1 MSYKRRDE
9 APGIHHITCR
19 GNNKRSIFEDDRDR
33 RNFVL
38 QVTRV
43 ARRYG
48 WKIHAYCLMRNHYH
62 LVIEIDERGMSRGFC
77 ELNTGYACG
86 YNKRHGRVNHLFGK
100 RYWSSRLKDDASF
113 LNACRY
119 VVRNPVRAGLV
130 GDPAAWRWS
139 SYRATIGLALGDL
152 PVSSDELLRTFG
164 TRRARAVVR
173 FREFVSGRSPTR
185 RRWQPP

>member
-62 LVIEIDERGMSRGFC
+62 LVIELDERGMSRGFC
-77 ELNTGYACG
+77 ELNTGYACS

-139 SYRATIGLALGDL
+139 SYRATIGLMLADL
-152 PVSSDELLRTFG
+152 PVTSDELLRAFG
-164 TRRARAVVR
+164 ARRAQAVVR

-185 RRWQPP
+185 QRRQPP